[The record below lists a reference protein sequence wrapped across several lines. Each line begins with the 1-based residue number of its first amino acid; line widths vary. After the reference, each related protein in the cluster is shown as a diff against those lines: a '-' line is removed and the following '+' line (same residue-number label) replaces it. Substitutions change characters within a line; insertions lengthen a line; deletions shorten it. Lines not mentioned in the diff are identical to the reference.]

1 MSQEERP
8 VEGRPDQEGQARLI
22 RRTGNGPT
30 VENEEALLRER
41 FGAPD
46 MAGVFR
52 TSDTD
57 PVDQDDEQH
66 APAAADEA
74 PAAAPEGGDAA

>member
-1 MSQEERP
+1 MGQEERP
-8 VEGRPDQEGQARLI
+8 VEGRPDQEEQARLI

-46 MAGVFR
+46 MAGVFH
-52 TSDTD
+52 TSDAD
-57 PVDQDDEQH
+57 ADQD
-66 APAAADEA
+66 DEA
-74 PAAAPEGGDAA
+74 PAADPEGGDAA